1 MDTPP
6 TDVMRRTIRSAA
18 GLSGM
23 KKFLFFIDSLSLW
36 AGKAFAWL
44 ILVLT
49 LGVSY
54 EVFVR

>member
-1 MDTPP
+1 MT
-6 TDVMRRTIRSAA
+6 R
-18 GLSGM
+18 
-23 KKFLFFIDSLSLW
+23 FLHWIDSLSLW
-36 AGKAFAWL
+36 VGRSFAWL